1 MNLITCDWLNENLNQ
16 KDLSIIDCTWHLPG
30 TNRDGKSEFLNE
42 RIPGSIFFDL
52 DEFSDQSSKYPHTLA
67 DKEWFSKKASELGI
81 QNSDHIICYDTLG
94 IFTSPRVSWMFSQY
108 GHEKASILDGGFK
121 NWKIKKF
128 KIEKGKPQN
137 KGQSN
142 YIAKN
147 NPKNI
152 KFFED
157 IKNNII
163 SSTFKLIDA
172 RPSGRFD
179 ATDPEPRP
187 ELQSGSIPNSQ
198 NLPFSKLLDPVT
210 GCVKNKDELKKIFD
224 ELSISLEDKITFSC
238 GSGVAAVIAGTAYE
252 KVFNKEFDVYD
263 GSWTE
268 WALKNKLIK

>member
-16 KDLSIIDCTWHLPG
+16 EDLIIIDCTWHLPG

-94 IFTSPRVSWMFSQY
+94 IFTSPRVSWMLSQY
-108 GHEKASILDGGFK
+108 GHEKVSILDGGFK

-128 KIEKGKPQN
+128 KIETGKPQN
-137 KGQSN
+137 KEQSN

-187 ELQSGSIPNSQ
+187 ELQNGNIPNSQ
-198 NLPFSKLLDPVT
+198 SLPFSKLLDPAT
-210 GCVKNKDELKKIFD
+210 GCMKNKDELKKIFD
-224 ELSISLEDKITFSC
+224 ELGISSEDKITFSC

>member
-16 KDLSIIDCTWHLPG
+16 KDLCIIDCTWHLPG

-108 GHEKASILDGGFK
+108 GHGKVSILDGGFK

-128 KIEKGKPQN
+128 KIETGKPQN
-137 KGQSN
+137 KEQSN

-157 IKNNII
+157 IKNNIV

-172 RPSGRFD
+172 RPSGRFN

-187 ELQSGSIPNSQ
+187 ELQSGNIPNSQ
-198 NLPFSKLLDPVT
+198 NLPFSKLLDPAT
-210 GCVKNKDELKKIFD
+210 GCMKNKDELKNIFD
-224 ELSISLEDKITFSC
+224 ELSISSEDKITFSC

>member
-16 KDLSIIDCTWHLPG
+16 EDLIIIDCTWHLPG

-42 RIPGSIFFDL
+42 RIPGSIFLDL
-52 DEFSDQSSKYPHTLA
+52 DEFSDQSSKYPHTIA

-94 IFTSPRVSWMFSQY
+94 IFTSPRVSWMLSQY
-108 GHEKASILDGGFK
+108 GHEKVSILDGGFK

-128 KIEKGKPQN
+128 KIETGKPQN

-157 IKNNII
+157 IKNNIV

-172 RPSGRFD
+172 RPSGRFN

-187 ELQSGSIPNSQ
+187 ELQNGNIPNSQ
-198 NLPFSKLLDPVT
+198 SLPFSKLLDPAT
-210 GCVKNKDELKKIFD
+210 GCMKNKDELKKIFD
-224 ELSISLEDKITFSC
+224 ELGISSEDKITFSC

>member
-16 KDLSIIDCTWHLPG
+16 KDLNIIDCTWHLPG

-108 GHEKASILDGGFK
+108 GHEKVSILDGGFK

-157 IKNNII
+157 IKNNIV

-187 ELQSGSIPNSQ
+187 ELQSGNIPNSQ
-198 NLPFSKLLDPVT
+198 NLPFSKLLDPAT
-210 GCVKNKDELKKIFD
+210 GCMKNKDELKKIFD
-224 ELSISLEDKITFSC
+224 ELSISSEDKITFSC

>member
-16 KDLSIIDCTWHLPG
+16 EDLIIIDCTWHLPG

-128 KIEKGKPQN
+128 KIETGKPQN
-137 KGQSN
+137 KEQSN

-157 IKNNII
+157 IKNNIV
-163 SSTFKLIDA
+163 SSAFKLIDA
-172 RPSGRFD
+172 RPSGRFN

-187 ELQSGSIPNSQ
+187 ELQSGNIPNSQ
-198 NLPFSKLLDPVT
+198 SLPFSKLLDPAT
-210 GCVKNKDELKKIFD
+210 GCMKNKDELKKIFD
-224 ELSISLEDKITFSC
+224 ELSISSEDKITFSC

>member
-16 KDLSIIDCTWHLPG
+16 KDLCIIDCTWHLPG

-52 DEFSDQSSKYPHTLA
+52 DEFSDQSSKYPHTIA

-108 GHEKASILDGGFK
+108 GHEKVSILDGGFK

-157 IKNNII
+157 IKNNIV

-172 RPSGRFD
+172 RPSGRFN

-187 ELQSGSIPNSQ
+187 ELQSGNIPNSQ
-198 NLPFSKLLDPVT
+198 SLPFSKLLDPAT
-210 GCVKNKDELKKIFD
+210 GCMKNKDELKKIFD
-224 ELSISLEDKITFSC
+224 ELSISSEDKITFSC

>member
-16 KDLSIIDCTWHLPG
+16 KDLIIIDCTWHLPG

-108 GHEKASILDGGFK
+108 GHEKVSILDGGFK

-137 KGQSN
+137 KVQSN

-157 IKNNII
+157 IKNNIV

-172 RPSGRFD
+172 RPSGRFN

-187 ELQSGSIPNSQ
+187 ELQSGNIPNSQ
-198 NLPFSKLLDPVT
+198 NLPFSKLLDPAT
-210 GCVKNKDELKKIFD
+210 GCMKNKDELKKIFD
-224 ELSISLEDKITFSC
+224 ELSISSNDKITFSC

>member
-1 MNLITCDWLNENLNQ
+1 MNLITCDWLNKNLNQ

-52 DEFSDQSSKYPHTLA
+52 DEFSDQSSKYPHTIA
-67 DKEWFSKKASELGI
+67 DKEWFSKKVSELGI
-81 QNSDHIICYDTLG
+81 QNSDHIVCYDTLG

-108 GHEKASILDGGFK
+108 GHEKVSILDGGFK

-128 KIEKGKPQN
+128 KIETGKPQN
-137 KGQSN
+137 KEPSN

-157 IKNNII
+157 IKKNIT

-198 NLPFSKLLDPVT
+198 NLPFSKLLDPAT
-210 GCVKNKDELKKIFD
+210 GCMKNKDELKKIFD
-224 ELSISLEDKITFSC
+224 ELSISSEDKITFSC

>member
-16 KDLSIIDCTWHLPG
+16 KDLCIIDCTWHLPG

-108 GHEKASILDGGFK
+108 GHEKVSILDGGFK

-142 YIAKN
+142 YITKN

-157 IKNNII
+157 IKNNIV

-172 RPSGRFD
+172 RPSGRFN

-187 ELQSGSIPNSQ
+187 ELQSGNIPNSQ
-198 NLPFSKLLDPVT
+198 SLPFSKLLDPAT
-210 GCVKNKDELKKIFD
+210 GCMKNKDELKKIFD
-224 ELSISLEDKITFSC
+224 ELGISSEDKITFSC

>member
-16 KDLSIIDCTWHLPG
+16 KDLCIIDCTWHLPG

-108 GHEKASILDGGFK
+108 GHEKVSILDGGFK

-157 IKNNII
+157 IKNNIVN
-163 SSTFKLIDA
+163 STFKLIDA
-172 RPSGRFD
+172 RPSGRFN

-187 ELQSGSIPNSQ
+187 ELQSGNIPNSQ
-198 NLPFSKLLDPVT
+198 NLPFSKLLDPAT
-210 GCVKNKDELKKIFD
+210 GCMKNKDELKKIFD
-224 ELSISLEDKITFSC
+224 ELSISSEDKITFSC

>member
-16 KDLSIIDCTWHLPG
+16 EDLIIIDCTWHLPG

-108 GHEKASILDGGFK
+108 GHEKVSILDGGFK

-128 KIEKGKPQN
+128 KIEKSKPQN

-142 YIAKN
+142 YISKN

-157 IKNNII
+157 IKNNIV

-172 RPSGRFD
+172 RPSGRFN

-187 ELQSGSIPNSQ
+187 ELQSGNIPNSQ
-198 NLPFSKLLDPVT
+198 SLPFSKLLDPAT
-210 GCVKNKDELKKIFD
+210 GCMKNKDELKKIFD
-224 ELSISLEDKITFSC
+224 ELGISSEDKITFSC

>member
-16 KDLSIIDCTWHLPG
+16 KDLCIIDCTWHLPG

-108 GHEKASILDGGFK
+108 GHGKVSILDGGFK

-157 IKNNII
+157 IKNNIV

-172 RPSGRFD
+172 RPSGRFN

-187 ELQSGSIPNSQ
+187 ELQSGNIPNSQ
-198 NLPFSKLLDPVT
+198 NLPFSKLLDPAT
-210 GCVKNKDELKKIFD
+210 GCMKNKDELKKIFD
-224 ELSISLEDKITFSC
+224 ELSISSADKITFSC

>member
-1 MNLITCDWLNENLNQ
+1 
-16 KDLSIIDCTWHLPG
+16 
-30 TNRDGKSEFLNE
+30 
-42 RIPGSIFFDL
+42 
-52 DEFSDQSSKYPHTLA
+52 
-67 DKEWFSKKASELGI
+67 
-81 QNSDHIICYDTLG
+81 
-94 IFTSPRVSWMFSQY
+94 MFSQY
-108 GHEKASILDGGFK
+108 GHEKVSILDGGFK

-128 KIEKGKPQN
+128 KIEESKPQN
-137 KGQSN
+137 KEQSN

-157 IKNNII
+157 IKNNIAN
-163 SSTFKLIDA
+163 STFKLIDA

-198 NLPFSKLLDPVT
+198 NLPFSKLLDPAT
-210 GCVKNKDELKKIFD
+210 GCMKNKDELKKIFD
-224 ELSISLEDKITFSC
+224 ELSISSEDKITFSC

>member
-16 KDLSIIDCTWHLPG
+16 KDLCIIDCTWHLPG

-108 GHEKASILDGGFK
+108 GHEKVSILDGGFK

-128 KIEKGKPQN
+128 KVETGKPQN

-157 IKNNII
+157 IKNNIV

-187 ELQSGSIPNSQ
+187 ELQSGNIPNSQ
-198 NLPFSKLLDPVT
+198 NLPFSKLLDPAT
-210 GCVKNKDELKKIFD
+210 GCMKNKDELKKIFD
-224 ELSISLEDKITFSC
+224 ELSISSEDKITFSC

>member
-16 KDLSIIDCTWHLPG
+16 KDLCIIDCTWHLPG

-108 GHEKASILDGGFK
+108 GHEKVSILDGGFK

-157 IKNNII
+157 IKNNIV

-172 RPSGRFD
+172 RPSGRFN

-187 ELQSGSIPNSQ
+187 ELQSGNIPNSQ
-198 NLPFSKLLDPVT
+198 NLPFSKLLDPAT
-210 GCVKNKDELKKIFD
+210 GCMKNKDELKKIFD
-224 ELSISLEDKITFSC
+224 ELSISSEDKITFSC

>member
-16 KDLSIIDCTWHLPG
+16 EDLIIIDCTWHLPG

-108 GHEKASILDGGFK
+108 GHEKVSILDGGFK

-128 KIEKGKPQN
+128 KIETGKPQN

-157 IKNNII
+157 IKNNIA

-172 RPSGRFD
+172 RPSGRFN

-187 ELQSGSIPNSQ
+187 ELQSGNIPNSQ
-198 NLPFSKLLDPVT
+198 NLPFSKLLDPTT
-210 GCVKNKDELKKIFD
+210 GCMKNKDELKKIFD
-224 ELSISLEDKITFSC
+224 ELSVSSNDKITFSC

>member
-16 KDLSIIDCTWHLPG
+16 KDLCIIDCTWHLPG

-108 GHEKASILDGGFK
+108 GHEKVSILDGGFK

-128 KIEKGKPQN
+128 KIEESKPQN
-137 KGQSN
+137 KEQSN

-157 IKNNII
+157 IKNNIT

-172 RPSGRFD
+172 RPSGRFN

-198 NLPFSKLLDPVT
+198 NLPFSKLLDPAT
-210 GCVKNKDELKKIFD
+210 GCMKNKDELKKIFD
-224 ELSISLEDKITFSC
+224 ELSISSADKITFSC

>member
-16 KDLSIIDCTWHLPG
+16 KDLCIIDCTWHLPG

-52 DEFSDQSSKYPHTLA
+52 DKFSDQSSKYPHTLA

-108 GHEKASILDGGFK
+108 GHGKVSILDGGFK

-128 KIEKGKPQN
+128 KIETGKPQN
-137 KGQSN
+137 KEQSN

-157 IKNNII
+157 IKNNIT

-172 RPSGRFD
+172 RPSGRFN

-198 NLPFSKLLDPVT
+198 NLPFSKLLDPAT
-210 GCVKNKDELKKIFD
+210 GCMKNKDELKKIFD
-224 ELSISLEDKITFSC
+224 ELSISSADKITFSC

>member
-16 KDLSIIDCTWHLPG
+16 EDLIIIDCTWHLPG

-52 DEFSDQSSKYPHTLA
+52 DEFSDQSSKYPHTIA

-108 GHEKASILDGGFK
+108 GHEKVSILDGGFK

-128 KIEKGKPQN
+128 KIETGKPQN

-157 IKNNII
+157 IKNNIV

-172 RPSGRFD
+172 RPSGRFN

-187 ELQSGSIPNSQ
+187 ELQSGNIPNSQ
-198 NLPFSKLLDPVT
+198 SLPFSKLLDPAT
-210 GCVKNKDELKKIFD
+210 GCMKNKDELKKIFD
-224 ELSISLEDKITFSC
+224 ELGISSEDKITFSC

>member
-16 KDLSIIDCTWHLPG
+16 EDLIIIDCTWHLPG

-94 IFTSPRVSWMFSQY
+94 IFTSPRVSWMLSQY
-108 GHEKASILDGGFK
+108 GHEKVSILDGGFK

-157 IKNNII
+157 IKNNIV

-172 RPSGRFD
+172 RPSGRFN

-187 ELQSGSIPNSQ
+187 ELQSGNIPNSQ
-198 NLPFSKLLDPVT
+198 SLPFSKLLDPAT
-210 GCVKNKDELKKIFD
+210 GCMKNKDELKKIFD
-224 ELSISLEDKITFSC
+224 ELGISSEDKITFSC

>member
-16 KDLSIIDCTWHLPG
+16 KDLCIIDCTWHLPG

-108 GHEKASILDGGFK
+108 GHEKVSILDGGFK

-128 KIEKGKPQN
+128 KIETGKPQN
-137 KGQSN
+137 KEQSN

-157 IKNNII
+157 IKNNIT

-172 RPSGRFD
+172 RPSGRFN

-198 NLPFSKLLDPVT
+198 NLPFSKLLDPAT
-210 GCVKNKDELKKIFD
+210 GCMKNKDELKKIFD
-224 ELSISLEDKITFSC
+224 ELSISSADKITFSC

>member
-16 KDLSIIDCTWHLPG
+16 EDLIIIDCTWHLPG

-108 GHEKASILDGGFK
+108 GHEKVSILDGGFK

-128 KIEKGKPQN
+128 KIETGKPQN

-157 IKNNII
+157 IKNNIV

-172 RPSGRFD
+172 RPSGRFN

-187 ELQSGSIPNSQ
+187 ELQSGNIPNSQ
-198 NLPFSKLLDPVT
+198 SLPFSKLLDPAT
-210 GCVKNKDELKKIFD
+210 GCMKNKDELKKIFD
-224 ELSISLEDKITFSC
+224 ELSISSEDKITFSC

>member
-16 KDLSIIDCTWHLPG
+16 KDLCIIDCTWHLPG

-108 GHEKASILDGGFK
+108 GHEKVSILDGGFK

-137 KGQSN
+137 KEQSN

-157 IKNNII
+157 IKNNIA

-172 RPSGRFD
+172 RPSGRFN

-187 ELQSGSIPNSQ
+187 ELQSGNIPNSQ
-198 NLPFSKLLDPVT
+198 NLPFSKLLDPAT
-210 GCVKNKDELKKIFD
+210 GCMKNKDELKKIFD
-224 ELSISLEDKITFSC
+224 ELSISSEDKITFSC

>member
-52 DEFSDQSSKYPHTLA
+52 DEFSDQSSNYPHTIA

-108 GHEKASILDGGFK
+108 GHEKVSILDGGFK
-121 NWKIKKF
+121 NWKIKKL

-157 IKNNII
+157 IKNNIV

-172 RPSGRFD
+172 RPSGRFN

-187 ELQSGSIPNSQ
+187 ELQSGNIPNSQ
-198 NLPFSKLLDPVT
+198 SLPFSKLLDPAT
-210 GCVKNKDELKKIFD
+210 GCMKNKDELKKIFD
-224 ELSISLEDKITFSC
+224 ELSISSEDKITFSC

>member
-16 KDLSIIDCTWHLPG
+16 EDLIIIDCTWHLPG

-42 RIPGSIFFDL
+42 RIPGSIFLDL
-52 DEFSDQSSKYPHTLA
+52 DEFSDQSSKYPHTIA

-94 IFTSPRVSWMFSQY
+94 IFTSPRVSWMLSQY
-108 GHEKASILDGGFK
+108 GHEKVSILDGGFK

-128 KIEKGKPQN
+128 KVETGKPQN

-157 IKNNII
+157 IKNNIV

-172 RPSGRFD
+172 RPSGRFN

-187 ELQSGSIPNSQ
+187 ELQSGNIPNSQ
-198 NLPFSKLLDPVT
+198 SLPFSKLLDPAT
-210 GCVKNKDELKKIFD
+210 GCMKNKDELKKIFD
-224 ELSISLEDKITFSC
+224 ELSVSSNDKITFSC

>member
-16 KDLSIIDCTWHLPG
+16 KDLCIIDCTWHLPG

-52 DEFSDQSSKYPHTLA
+52 DEFSDQSSKYPHTIA

-108 GHEKASILDGGFK
+108 GHEKVSILDGGFK

-128 KIEKGKPQN
+128 KIETGKPQN

-157 IKNNII
+157 IKNNIV

-198 NLPFSKLLDPVT
+198 NLPFSKLLDPAT
-210 GCVKNKDELKKIFD
+210 GCMKNKDELKKIFD
-224 ELSISLEDKITFSC
+224 ELSISSEDKITFSC

>member
-52 DEFSDQSSKYPHTLA
+52 DEFSDQSSKYPHTIA

-108 GHEKASILDGGFK
+108 GHEKVSILDGGFK

-142 YIAKN
+142 YVAAKAGIEAMSKTLAREVGS
-147 NPKNI
+147 KNI
-152 KFFED
+152 TVNCVAPGFIETDMLKDLDEDYLKTIADEIPLQRLGKTDEIASLVKFLASEEANY
-157 IKNNII
+157 I
-163 SSTFKLIDA
+163 
-172 RPSGRFD
+172 
-179 ATDPEPRP
+179 
-187 ELQSGSIPNSQ
+187 
-198 NLPFSKLLDPVT
+198 T
-210 GCVKNKDELKKIFD
+210 GQTVHINGGLFM
-224 ELSISLEDKITFSC
+224 
-238 GSGVAAVIAGTAYE
+238 
-252 KVFNKEFDVYD
+252 
-263 GSWTE
+263 
-268 WALKNKLIK
+268 

>member
-42 RIPGSIFFDL
+42 RIPGSFFFDL
-52 DEFSDQSSKYPHTLA
+52 DEFSDQSSKYPHTIA
-67 DKEWFSKKASELGI
+67 DKEWFSKKVSELGV

-108 GHEKASILDGGFK
+108 GHEKVSILDGGFK

-128 KIEKGKPQN
+128 KIEQGKPQN
-137 KGQSN
+137 KEQSN
-142 YIAKN
+142 YIAKK

-157 IKNNII
+157 IKNNIV

-172 RPSGRFD
+172 RPSGRFN

-187 ELQSGSIPNSQ
+187 ELQSGNIPNSQ
-198 NLPFSKLLDPVT
+198 NLPFSKLLDPAT
-210 GCVKNKDELKKIFD
+210 GCMKNKDELKKIFD
-224 ELSISLEDKITFSC
+224 ELSISSEDKITFSC

-252 KVFNKEFDVYD
+252 K
-263 GSWTE
+263 S
-268 WALKNKLIK
+268 I

>member
-16 KDLSIIDCTWHLPG
+16 KDLCIIDCTWHLPG

-108 GHEKASILDGGFK
+108 GHEKVSILDGGFK

-128 KIEKGKPQN
+128 KIEQGKPQN

-157 IKNNII
+157 IKNNIV

-172 RPSGRFD
+172 RPSGRFN

-187 ELQSGSIPNSQ
+187 ELQSGNIPNSQ
-198 NLPFSKLLDPVT
+198 NLPFSKLLDPAT
-210 GCVKNKDELKKIFD
+210 GCMKNKDELKKIFD
-224 ELSISLEDKITFSC
+224 ELSISSEDKITFSC

>member
-108 GHEKASILDGGFK
+108 GHGKVSILDGGFK

-128 KIEKGKPQN
+128 KIETGKPQN
-137 KGQSN
+137 KEQSN

-157 IKNNII
+157 IKNNIV

-172 RPSGRFD
+172 RPSGRFN
-179 ATDPEPRP
+179 AIDPEPRP
-187 ELQSGSIPNSQ
+187 ELQSGNIPNSQ
-198 NLPFSKLLDPVT
+198 SLPFSKLLDPAT
-210 GCVKNKDELKKIFD
+210 GCMKNKDELKNIFD
-224 ELSISLEDKITFSC
+224 ELSISSEDKITFSC

>member
-16 KDLSIIDCTWHLPG
+16 KDLCIIDCTWHLPG

-108 GHEKASILDGGFK
+108 GHEKVSILDGGFK

-128 KIEKGKPQN
+128 KIETGKPQN

-157 IKNNII
+157 IKNNIV

-172 RPSGRFD
+172 RPSGRFN

-187 ELQSGSIPNSQ
+187 ELQSGNIPNSQ
-198 NLPFSKLLDPVT
+198 NLPFSKLLDPAT
-210 GCVKNKDELKKIFD
+210 GCMKNKDELKKIFD
-224 ELSISLEDKITFSC
+224 ELSISSEDKITFSC

>member
-16 KDLSIIDCTWHLPG
+16 EDLIIIDCTWHLPG

-108 GHEKASILDGGFK
+108 GHEKVSILDGGFK

-128 KIEKGKPQN
+128 KIETGKPQN
-137 KGQSN
+137 KEQSN

-157 IKNNII
+157 IKNNIV

-172 RPSGRFD
+172 RPSGRFN

-187 ELQSGSIPNSQ
+187 ELQSGNIPNSQ
-198 NLPFSKLLDPVT
+198 SLPFSKLLDPAT
-210 GCVKNKDELKKIFD
+210 GCMKNKDELKKIFD
-224 ELSISLEDKITFSC
+224 ELGISSEDKITFSC

>member
-16 KDLSIIDCTWHLPG
+16 KDLCIIDCTWHLPG

-108 GHEKASILDGGFK
+108 GHEKVSILDGGFK

-128 KIEKGKPQN
+128 KVETGKPQN

-157 IKNNII
+157 IKNNIV

-172 RPSGRFD
+172 RPSGRFN

-187 ELQSGSIPNSQ
+187 ELQSGNIPNSQ
-198 NLPFSKLLDPVT
+198 SLPFSKLLDPAT
-210 GCVKNKDELKKIFD
+210 GCMKNKDELKKIFD
-224 ELSISLEDKITFSC
+224 ELSISSEDKITFSC

>member
-16 KDLSIIDCTWHLPG
+16 EDLIIIDCTWHLPG

-108 GHEKASILDGGFK
+108 GHEKVSILDGGFK

-128 KIEKGKPQN
+128 KIETGKPQN

-157 IKNNII
+157 IQNNIA

-172 RPSGRFD
+172 RPSGRFN

-187 ELQSGSIPNSQ
+187 ELQSGNIPNSQ
-198 NLPFSKLLDPVT
+198 SLPFSKLLDPAT
-210 GCVKNKDELKKIFD
+210 GCMKNKDELKKIFD
-224 ELSISLEDKITFSC
+224 ELGISSEDKITFSC
-238 GSGVAAVIAGTAYE
+238 GSGVAAVIAGTAYK

>member
-1 MNLITCDWLNENLNQ
+1 
-16 KDLSIIDCTWHLPG
+16 
-30 TNRDGKSEFLNE
+30 
-42 RIPGSIFFDL
+42 
-52 DEFSDQSSKYPHTLA
+52 
-67 DKEWFSKKASELGI
+67 
-81 QNSDHIICYDTLG
+81 LG

-108 GHEKASILDGGFK
+108 GHEKVSILDGGFK

-157 IKNNII
+157 IKNNIV

-172 RPSGRFD
+172 RPSGRFN

-187 ELQSGSIPNSQ
+187 ELQSGNIPNSQ
-198 NLPFSKLLDPVT
+198 SLPFSKLLDPAT
-210 GCVKNKDELKKIFD
+210 GCMKNKDELKKIFD
-224 ELSISLEDKITFSC
+224 ELSISSEDKITFSC